1 MRILVTGIQGQ
12 VARSLAEAGAAAGE
26 TVDLVGRPD
35 IDLETGRGVEETIL
49 AAGADVVVSAAAY
62 TAVDKAESDRDA
74 AFAINAEGAGRVAA
88 ATAKAG
94 IPVIHL
100 STDYVFDG
108 LLERP
113 YVEDDRTGPVSVYGA
128 SKLEGEHRVAAA
140 NPRHV
145 ILRTAW
151 VYSPFGSNFL
161 RTMLRLGE
169 TRTDI
174 GVVADQRGAPTS
186 ALDIADAIL
195 TIARGVTGHSAPERF
210 GTFHVT
216 GSGEASWADF
226 ADWIFLAAESCG
238 RKPVRVNRIA
248 TSDYPTPAR
257 RPANSRLNGDK
268 LARIY
273 GLRLSGWQDSTDR
286 VVRRLLTPQQET

>member
-1 MRILVTGIQGQ
+1 MRILVTGTQGQ

-26 TVDLVGRPD
+26 TVELVGRPD
-35 IDLETGRGVEETIL
+35 FDLETGRGVEAAIL

-62 TAVDKAESDRDA
+62 TAVDKAESDQA
-74 AFAINAEGAGRVAA
+74 TAFAVNAEGAGRVAA

-113 YVEDDRTGPVSVYGA
+113 YLEDDRTGPVSVYGA
-128 SKLEGEHRVAAA
+128 SKLEGEQRVAAA
-140 NPRHV
+140 NARHV

-169 TRTDI
+169 TRTEI
-174 GVVADQRGAPTS
+174 GVVADQRGTPTS
-186 ALDIADAIL
+186 ALDIAEAIL
-195 TIARGVTGHSAPERF
+195 TIARQVNVPTAPEQF
-210 GTFHVT
+210 GTFHLT
-216 GSGEASWADF
+216 GAGEGSWADF
-226 ADWIFLAAESCG
+226 ADHIFLAAEARG
-238 RKPVRVNRIA
+238 RKSVRVNRIA
-248 TSDYPTPAR
+248 TSDYPTPAQ

-273 GLRLSGWQDSTDR
+273 GIRLSDWQDSTDR
-286 VVRRLLTPQQET
+286 VVRRLLAPQ

>member
-1 MRILVTGIQGQ
+1 MRILVTGTQGQ

-26 TVDLVGRPD
+26 TVELVGRPD
-35 IDLETGRGVEETIL
+35 FDLETGRGVEAAIL

-62 TAVDKAESDRDA
+62 TAVDKAESDQA
-74 AFAINAEGAGRVAA
+74 TAFAVNAEGAGRVAA

-113 YVEDDRTGPVSVYGA
+113 YLEDDRTGPVSVYGA
-128 SKLEGEHRVAAA
+128 SKLEGEQRVAAA
-140 NPRHV
+140 NARHV

-169 TRTDI
+169 TRSEI
-174 GVVADQRGAPTS
+174 GVVADQRGTPTS
-186 ALDIADAIL
+186 ALDIAEAIL
-195 TIARGVTGHSAPERF
+195 TIARQVNGPAAPEQF
-210 GTFHVT
+210 GTFHLT
-216 GSGEASWADF
+216 GSGEGSWADF
-226 ADWIFLAAESCG
+226 ADHIFLSAEARG
-238 RKPVRVNRIA
+238 RKSVRVNRIA
-248 TSDYPTPAR
+248 TSDYPTPAQ

-273 GLRLSGWQDSTDR
+273 GIRLSDWQDSTDR
-286 VVRRLLTPQQET
+286 VVRRLLAPQ